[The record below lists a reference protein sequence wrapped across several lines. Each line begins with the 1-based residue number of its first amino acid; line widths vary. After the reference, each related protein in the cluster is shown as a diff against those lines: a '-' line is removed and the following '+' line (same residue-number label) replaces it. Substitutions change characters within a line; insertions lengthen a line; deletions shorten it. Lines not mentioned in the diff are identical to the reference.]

1 MKRIVT
7 AAWLCAALLWLTA
20 CRGVLDVQIERE
32 PAAPAPVLGKVATI
46 TGGDVWI
53 VDLDSAQRTRLTRD
67 GRNSHPLWS
76 PDGQWLA
83 YLKQDELWVNRI
95 ATGEEQRVTEFPVYA
110 FAWSPQENH
119 LAYLSVAAGLAVWD
133 ASERASRTLV
143 AADTARPLA
152 ALAWHPDGQ
161 RLAYQTAGVN
171 WGLNQ
176 VPLDGEAPLVRYTA
190 PDVQTLPHL
199 AGWSPDGR
207 QLLAWLGP
215 ASALY
220 QADGLPLCLLPVIG
234 SEPRCLADERVLLW
248 PDFVAWS
255 SFTSQLAFI
264 AGAGRESWV
273 NKGLATVVDR
283 ETSEIR
289 WLVAADEQAPLHPDW
304 SPHGERIVYSA
315 GPATPAEV
323 AYAQRDSA
331 LAQRRIWTVEVVSGL
346 RRQLTDDNRFRDEWP
361 LWSADGR
368 HILFARLSETEASLW
383 LMTAD
388 GRSLEQVVPE
398 LTPRPDPVGEYGY
411 IEWPALWDWW
421 RPEAPGR

>member
-7 AAWLCAALLWLTA
+7 VAWLCAALLWLTA
-20 CRGVLDVQIERE
+20 CRGVLEVQIERE
-32 PAAPAPVLGKVATI
+32 PAAPAPVLGQVATI
-46 TGGDVWI
+46 AGGDVWI

-76 PDGQWLA
+76 ADGQWLA
-83 YLKQDELWVNRI
+83 YLKQDELWVNGI
-95 ATGEEQRVTEFPVYA
+95 ATGEEQQVTEFPVYA

-119 LAYLSVAAGLAVWD
+119 LAYLSVAAGLAVW
-133 ASERASRTLV
+133 APGERASRTLV
-143 AADTARPLA
+143 AADTAQTLA
-152 ALAWHPDGQ
+152 YLAWHPDGQ
-161 RLAYQTAGVN
+161 RVAYQTAGVN
-171 WGLNQ
+171 WSLSQ
-176 VPLDGEAPLVRYTA
+176 VSLDGEAPLVRYAA

-234 SEPRCLADERVLLW
+234 DEPRCLADERVLLW
-248 PDFVAWS
+248 PDFVTWS
-255 SFTSQLAFI
+255 LFHSQLAFI

-273 NKGLATVVDR
+273 NKGLAIVIDR
-283 ETSEIR
+283 ETFGIR

-346 RRQLTDDNRFRDEWP
+346 RRQLTDDNRFRDERP
-361 LWSADGR
+361 LWSADGQ

-383 LMTAD
+383 LMSAD

-421 RPEAPGR
+421 RPGN